1 MITAE
6 ENANAADADE
16 DTDDLSGMVTDVEKY
31 RGDEDDHDDSPK
43 VDELSG
49 EDGPVGLLALRC
61 GVRKDFRGLTYIDKQ
76 GQ

>member
-1 MITAE
+1 MIAAE

-16 DTDDLSGMVTDVEKY
+16 DTDDLGGMVTDMEKD
-31 RGDEDDHDDSPK
+31 RGDEDDHDDGPK

-49 EDGPVGLLALRC
+49 EDSSVGSLALRC

-76 GQ
+76 AQ